1 MFQSV
6 AIPVG
11 AAFVSAFAV
20 VFFGRAFGWFS
31 KHRMDDSN
39 EELLIHGRPAA
50 PGVPEVKPLGDRL
63 STLEQSMKG
72 VTTTVTGQTAI
83 LKSHGSMLRQ
93 IVDEL
98 GHGTNGHKTFRDT
111 VEEAAGDA
119 RTNAGNAAQAATR
132 AALIDQKLAEH
143 FEVEL
148 DPET

>member
-1 MFQSV
+1 
-6 AIPVG
+6 
-11 AAFVSAFAV
+11 
-20 VFFGRAFGWFS
+20 
-31 KHRMDDSN
+31 
-39 EELLIHGRPAA
+39 
-50 PGVPEVKPLGDRL
+50 
-63 STLEQSMKG
+63 MKG

-111 VEEAAGDA
+111 VEEVAGDA

-148 DPET
+148 DLET